1 MMFAR
6 RHPILFSLLVVC
18 AICAVMIISV
28 VALFFLG
35 KGDSAFEFGEKVGVV
50 EIKGVI
56 ADPKSVISQ
65 LKRFRKD
72 NDIKAIVLR
81 IDSPGGGV
89 GPSQEIY
96 AEVKKTTGLKKV
108 VASMGAIA
116 ASGGYYVGAA
126 ADHIMA
132 NPGTITG
139 SIGVVMEF
147 ANAQELFQK
156 IGVSAV
162 VIKSGDYK
170 DTGSPLRK
178 MTPEERRLLEDF
190 VGNVHQQF
198 VTAVAEGR
206 KMSEETV
213 RTFAD
218 GRIFSGQQAHE
229 LGLLD
234 SLGNL
239 EDAIAL
245 AAEMGG
251 IKGEPSVVYAEK
263 KKFSLLEFILGSKL
277 AGTLDRITSAALHS
291 GYLYMPGLG
300 ANNG

>member
-1 MMFAR
+1 MFAR

-18 AICAVMIISV
+18 AIGAAVIISV
-28 VALFFLG
+28 SALFFLS
-35 KGDSAFEFGEKVGVV
+35 KRDSFEFGEKVGVV
-50 EIKGVI
+50 QIKGII
-56 ADPKSVISQ
+56 ADSKPIVSQ
-65 LKRFRKD
+65 LKKFRRNK
-72 NDIKAIVLR
+72 DIKAIVLR

-96 AEVKKTTGLKKV
+96 AEVKKTTCIKKV

-116 ASGGYYVGAA
+116 ASGGYYVAAA

-147 ANAQELFQK
+147 ANLEELFKK
-156 IGVSAV
+156 IGISAV

-170 DTGSPLRK
+170 DMGSPLRK
-178 MTPEERRLLEDF
+178 MTSEEKALLESF
-190 VGNVHQQF
+190 VGNIHQQF

-206 KMSEETV
+206 KVSEETI
-213 RTFAD
+213 RAIAD
-218 GRIFSGQQAHE
+218 GRILSGQQAQK

-234 SLGNL
+234 SLGNM

-245 AAEMGG
+245 AAELGG
-251 IKGEPSVVYAEK
+251 IKGEPAVVYAEK
-263 KKFSLLEFILGSKL
+263 KKFSVLEFILGSKL
-277 AGTLDRITSAALHS
+277 AGALDRITGAALYS
-291 GYLYMPGLG
+291 GYLYVPPG
-300 ANNG
+300 A

>member
-1 MMFAR
+1 MQYEK
-6 RHPILFSLLVVC
+6 HPILFSLLVVYVVG
-18 AICAVMIISV
+18 AVVIISV
-28 VALFFLG
+28 AAFFFLR
-35 KGDSAFEFGEKVGVV
+35 KKDSVFEFGEKVGVV

-56 ADPKSVISQ
+56 ADPKPTLSQ
-65 LKRFRKD
+65 LKTFRKD
-72 NDIKAIVLR
+72 KDVKAIVLR

-96 AEVKKTTGLKKV
+96 AEVAKTTPLKKV

-139 SIGVVMEF
+139 SIGVIMEF
-147 ANAQELFQK
+147 ADAQDLFEK

-178 MTPEERRLLEDF
+178 MTPEERTLLEGF
-190 VGNVHQQF
+190 VDNVHEQF

-206 KMSEETV
+206 EMSKEKV
-213 RTFAD
+213 RAIAD
-218 GRIFSGQQAHE
+218 GRIFSGQQAQE

-234 SLGNL
+234 SLGNM

-245 AAEMGG
+245 AAELGG
-251 IKGEPSVVYAEK
+251 IKGEPSIVYGEK
-263 KKFSLLEFILGSKL
+263 RKFSLLTYILGSKL
-277 AGTLDRITSAALHS
+277 AETLDRITGAALHS
-291 GYLYMPGLG
+291 GYLYVPPRGVE
-300 ANNG
+300 NG

>member
-1 MMFAR
+1 MTFTR
-6 RHPILFSLLVVC
+6 RHPVLLSLLVVC
-18 AICAVMIISV
+18 AIGAVVIISV
-28 VALFFLG
+28 AALFFLG
-35 KGDSAFEFGEKVGVV
+35 KRDSAFEFGEKVGVV

-56 ADPKSVISQ
+56 ADPKPVVLQ

-72 NDIKAIVLR
+72 KNVKAIVLR

-96 AEVKKTTGLKKV
+96 AEVKKTTRVKKV

-126 ADHIMA
+126 ADHIIA

-139 SIGVVMEF
+139 SIGVIMEF
-147 ANAQELFQK
+147 ANAEELFKK
-156 IGVSAV
+156 IGVSAII
-162 VIKSGDYK
+162 IKSGDYK

-178 MTPEERRLLEDF
+178 MTPEERRLLEGF

-213 RTFAD
+213 RTIAD
-218 GRIFSGQQAHE
+218 GRIFSGQQAQE

-234 SLGNL
+234 SLGNM

-245 AAEMGG
+245 AAELGG
-251 IKGEPSVVYAEK
+251 IKGEPSVVYGEK
-263 KKFSLLEFILGSKL
+263 KRFSVLEFILGSKL
-277 AGTLDRITSAALHS
+277 AGALDRITSAALHS
-291 GYLYMPGLG
+291 GYLYMPGRG
-300 ANNG
+300 IDNG